1 VVVFILEKVP
11 ASLRGELT
19 RWTLELKSGVFVGSV
34 SAMVRNILWEKVCL
48 GAKDGAA
55 TLIHSTDNEQG
66 FAVQMFGDTSRR
78 IVDFEGLWLV
88 GTQQIQGQF

>member
-1 VVVFILEKVP
+1 MVVFILEKVP

-19 RWTLELKSGVFVGSV
+19 RWTLELKSGVFVGSL
-34 SAMVRNILWEKVCL
+34 SAMVRNMLWEKICL
-48 GAKDGAA
+48 GAKEGGAA
-55 TLIHSTDNEQG
+55 LIHSMDNEQG

-88 GTQQIQGQF
+88 GIQEIQRKF